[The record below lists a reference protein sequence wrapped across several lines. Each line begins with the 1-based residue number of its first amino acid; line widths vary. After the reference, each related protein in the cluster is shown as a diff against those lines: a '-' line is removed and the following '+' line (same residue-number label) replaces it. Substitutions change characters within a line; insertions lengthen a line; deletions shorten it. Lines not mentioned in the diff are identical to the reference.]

1 MNRIC
6 CLLLSVAFLSSLA
19 SAQQA
24 PSRNNPGQPEKK
36 EIKTMQVKRI
46 TPVLYVNEIEP
57 CVKFWVERLGFEMTA
72 QVPDGDRLGF
82 VILQKGNLEIMYQ
95 SIASAAKDVPAVAR
109 EIEGGRT
116 FLYMEVDNLQS
127 VIDALKGVAVVV
139 PRRTTFYGADEYGV
153 KDPAG
158 HVVLFAQMGAAPQ
171 H

>member
-1 MNRIC
+1 MNKIS

-24 PSRNNPGQPEKK
+24 PSSNNPGQPGKK
-36 EIKTMQVKRI
+36 EIEIMQVKKI

-82 VILQKGNLEIMYQ
+82 VLLQKGDMEIMYQ
-95 SIASAAKDVPAVAR
+95 SFASAEKDVHAVAR

-116 FLYMEVDNLQS
+116 FLYMEVDDLQS

-158 HVVLFAQMGAAPQ
+158 HVVLFAQMGVVPQ